1 MDLTDKEIDII
12 TWALLT
18 QIQPLNETANR
29 VYSNDSRQA
38 LNDEIQTITEII
50 NKINS

>member
-12 TWALLT
+12 TRALLAQT
-18 QIQPLNETANR
+18 QTLNEAENR
-29 VYSNDSRQA
+29 VYSDDSRQA
-38 LNDEIQTITEII
+38 INDEIQTITEII

>member
-1 MDLTDKEIDII
+1 MNLTDKEIDII
-12 TWALLT
+12 TMSLFA
-18 QIQPLNETANR
+18 QIQTLNEAKNR
-29 VYSNDSRQA
+29 VYSDDSRQA